1 VTVETRAT
9 RIGRSSFT
17 LEHRLT
23 AAVGGGEST
32 LVAVS
37 ESILVR
43 YDYAR
48 DEPVALSADA
58 IAAIETFEGRR
69 LRP

>member
-1 VTVETRAT
+1 
-9 RIGRSSFT
+9 
-17 LEHRLT
+17 
-23 AAVGGGEST
+23 
-32 LVAVS
+32 VAVS

-48 DEPVALSADA
+48 DAPVALSPEA
-58 IAAIETFEGRR
+58 IAAIESFEGRL